1 MICTA
6 TNTIYAQGLLI
17 QDHNKIIPSRSQ
29 YNHLLDKCLKK
40 IVYYIIK
47 KYVKTLNVKAIAT
60 LEEMQGKQYSSVPS
74 KINND
79 KGFELLL
86 NSL

>member
-6 TNTIYAQGLLI
+6 TNTTYAQGLLI

-29 YNHLLDKCLKK
+29 NNHLLDKHLKK

-47 KYVKTLNVKAIAT
+47 TYVKTLNVKAIAT

-79 KGFELLL
+79 
-86 NSL
+86 